1 MEMTMSDF
9 EDDDDRDDSGPESN
23 KPEAT
28 YRLTIDGLPHS
39 EIMKAVF
46 ERISRDTMAQLTAE
60 HKKQIRAQIE
70 KSVDDAVVKIVDA
83 RLEKEVN
90 DIIDNGW
97 QQYDLWG
104 EPTGKRMTLRE
115 LITGYIMKEVDQHGR
130 DRSDSYSD
138 SNKRNR
144 IYWFVEKA
152 INGIF
157 DKETS
162 NLVENFRKQVRER
175 FTADMA
181 GKVAE
186 SIKSALGLK

>member
-1 MEMTMSDF
+1 VT
-9 EDDDDRDDSGPESN
+9 
-23 KPEAT
+23 
-28 YRLTIDGLPHS
+28 
-39 EIMKAVF
+39 
-46 ERISRDTMAQLTAE
+46 
-60 HKKQIRAQIE
+60 
-70 KSVDDAVVKIVDA
+70 KIVDA

-97 QQYDLWG
+97 QQYDRWG

-138 SNKRNR
+138 STKRNR

-175 FTADMA
+175 FTAEMA
-181 GKVAE
+181 GKVTE